1 MDIIKKSN
9 ALGGDYSVKQ
19 IKLLSCTGCINI
31 HLKKFFFIKVF
42 ILRGI
47 KNIKDTVGKTNKED
61 TLQQSISLMYGE
73 RSRARASRNG
83 QLSKMTLR
91 NIISN

>member
-1 MDIIKKSN
+1 M
-9 ALGGDYSVKQ
+9 
-19 IKLLSCTGCINI
+19 
-31 HLKKFFFIKVF
+31 F

-83 QLSKMTLR
+83 QLSKM